1 MITRTLFLTS
11 LDTGTV
17 SLGYSGENEHVQVVV
32 KCDSVY
38 DEHPD
43 AAVSM
48 LVQTSSGTIYE
59 KTVTR
64 EDNNVT
70 WIVTDT
76 DTAQAGN
83 GKFQLTF
90 TDGTE
95 VMKSDIANT
104 TVFPSILL

>member
-17 SLGYSGENEHVQVVV
+17 SLGYSGDNEHVQILI

-38 DEHPD
+38 DVHPD

-59 KTVTR
+59 KEVTK

-83 GKFQLTF
+83 GRFQLTF

-95 VMKSDIANT
+95 IMKSDIAQT
-104 TVFPSILL
+104 TVLPSILL